1 MNLKKNPLIN
11 LLINNNF
18 ISNNDL
24 EIYHK
29 GTRDIKE
36 INVLL
41 DTNSGSLIL
50 ENCVSDLKNYYDENK
65 IYSSDKDET
74 LVNNSLISTIPLEDD
89 VRRVEMFSEIIKA
102 KKILDFGCGKGGFLR
117 KIKEDKISNNIFGLE
132 LNKQNRKNINQLG
145 INCYETIDENLN
157 EFDFIFLNHVFE
169 HLEDPITILENLF
182 KILKNDGHLIIE
194 IPHGNDFLIKD
205 SEIVSFKN
213 FTFWSEH
220 ICLYTKPL
228 MKKILSHLKIKNYQI
243 SFFQR
248 YCMNNHFYWF
258 KEGKPGG
265 HEKHNIFNDSIN
277 ISYKKNLIDLE
288 KSDTMFIVIG
298 PNYSEISKLIQVS
311 NRK

>member
-1 MNLKKNPLIN
+1 M
-11 LLINNNF
+11 
-18 ISNNDL
+18 
-24 EIYHK
+24 
-29 GTRDIKE
+29 
-36 INVLL
+36 L

-50 ENCVSDLKNYYDENK
+50 ENCISDLKNYYDENE

-89 VRRVEMFSEIIKA
+89 ARRVEMFSKILND

-145 INCYETIDENLN
+145 INCFETIDKNLY

-169 HLEDPITILENLF
+169 HLENPITVLENLF

-194 IPHGNDFLIKD
+194 IPHGDDFLIKD

-265 HEKHNIFNDSIN
+265 HRKYNIFNDSIDM
-277 ISYKKNLIDLE
+277 SYKKNLINTE

-298 PNYSEISKLIQVS
+298 QNCSEISKLIQV
-311 NRK
+311 

>member
-1 MNLKKNPLIN
+1 MKLKKNPLID
-11 LLINNNF
+11 LLINNNL

-50 ENCVSDLKNYYDENK
+50 ENCTEDLKNYYDENK
-65 IYSSDKDET
+65 IYSSNKDET
-74 LVNNSLISTIPLEDD
+74 LVNNSLISTRPLEDD
-89 VRRVEMFSEIIKA
+89 FRRVEMFSKILND

-117 KIKEDKISNNIFGLE
+117 KIKEYKISNNIFGLE
-132 LNKQNRKNINQLG
+132 LNKENRKNINQLG
-145 INCYETIDENLN
+145 ISCYETIDENLY

-169 HLEDPITILENLF
+169 HLENPITILENLF

-194 IPHGNDFLIKD
+194 IPHGNDFLIKN

-265 HEKHNIFNDSIN
+265 HKKYNIFNDSIDT
-277 ISYKKNLIDLE
+277 SYKKNLIDIE

-298 PNYSEISKLIQVS
+298 QNCSEISKLIKV
-311 NRK
+311 

>member
-29 GTRDIKE
+29 GTRDIKQ

-50 ENCVSDLKNYYDENK
+50 ENCISDLKNYYDENE

-89 VRRVEMFSEIIKA
+89 ARRVEMFSKILND

-145 INCYETIDENLN
+145 INCFETIDENLY

-169 HLEDPITILENLF
+169 HLVNPITVLENLF

-194 IPHGNDFLIKD
+194 IPHGDDFLIKD
-205 SEIVSFKN
+205 SGIVSFKN

-265 HEKHNIFNDSIN
+265 HRKYNIFNDSID
-277 ISYKKNLIDLE
+277 ISYKKNLINTE

-298 PNYSEISKLIQVS
+298 QNCSEISKLIQV
-311 NRK
+311 

>member
-1 MNLKKNPLIN
+1 MKLKKNPLIN
-11 LLINNNF
+11 LLINNNL
-18 ISNNDL
+18 ISNNHL

-41 DTNSGSLIL
+41 DANSGSLIL
-50 ENCVSDLKNYYDENK
+50 ENCIEDLKNYYDENK
-65 IYSSDKDET
+65 IYSSKKDET
-74 LVNNSLISTIPLEDD
+74 LLNNSLITTIPLEDD
-89 VRRVEMFSEIIKA
+89 IRRVEMFSKILND

-117 KIKEDKISNNIFGLE
+117 KIKEDGISNNIFGLE
-132 LNKQNRKNINQLG
+132 INKKNRKNINQLG
-145 INCYETIDENLN
+145 INCYETIDENLY

-169 HLEDPITILENLF
+169 HLENPISILENLF
-182 KILKNDGHLIIE
+182 KILKIDGHLIIE
-194 IPHGNDFLIKD
+194 IPHGNDFLIKN

-265 HEKHNIFNDSIN
+265 HKKYNIFNDSIDK
-277 ISYKKNLIDLE
+277 SYKKNLINIE

-298 PNYSEISKLIQVS
+298 QNCSEISKLIKV
-311 NRK
+311 